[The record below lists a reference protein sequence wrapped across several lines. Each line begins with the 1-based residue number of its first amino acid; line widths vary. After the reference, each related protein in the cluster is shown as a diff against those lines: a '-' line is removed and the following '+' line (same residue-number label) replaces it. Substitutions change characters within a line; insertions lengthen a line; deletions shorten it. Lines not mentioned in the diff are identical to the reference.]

1 MSNTLIVILLGIL
14 EGITEFL
21 PISSTGHLLIA
32 EHWLG
37 KRSDLFNI
45 FIQSGAVLAVLL
57 IYGKHVKTLL
67 CDWRKAENFDY
78 LLKIG
83 LSFGIT
89 AVLGLIVSK
98 AGIKLPEELTP
109 IAWAVL
115 LGAIAIFI
123 VEHYAK
129 SHPGNSIVTWRLAIF
144 VGLAQVLAAIFPGTS
159 RSAACILVAML
170 AGANRPIA
178 TEFSF
183 LVGIPTM
190 FAASAYALLKVKGE
204 IKSIDSQTL
213 FDLGLGF
220 LVSLVVAFLVVKWL
234 LRYIQTHTFTAF
246 AWYRLGLAALLFY
259 YLFRR

>member
-1 MSNTLIVILLGIL
+1 MSNIVEVILLGIL

-57 IYGKHVKTLL
+57 IYGKHVKSLL
-67 CDWRKAENFDY
+67 CEWRKPENFDY
-78 LLKIG
+78 LLKIS

-89 AVLGLIVSK
+89 AVLGLMVSK
-98 AGIKLPEELTP
+98 LGIKLPEELAP

-115 LGAIAIFI
+115 LGAVAIFI
-123 VEHYAK
+123 VERYAK
-129 SHPGNSIVTWRLAIF
+129 SYPGNGLVTWRLAVF
-144 VGLAQVLAAIFPGTS
+144 VGLAQVVAGIFPGTS

-170 AGANRPIA
+170 AGANRPMA

-190 FAASAYALLKVKGE
+190 FAASAYALLKVRGE
-204 IKSIDSQTL
+204 ISSIDSQML

-220 LVSLVVAFLVVKWL
+220 LVSLGVAFLVVKWL
-234 LRYIQTHTFTAF
+234 LRYIQTHTFNVF
-246 AWYRLGLAALLFY
+246 AWYRVGLAAWLFY
-259 YLFRR
+259 YLLK

>member
-1 MSNTLIVILLGIL
+1 MSNTIEVILLGIL

-37 KRSDLFNI
+37 KRPELFNI
-45 FIQSGAVLAVLL
+45 FIQSGAVLAVLF
-57 IYGKHVKTLL
+57 IYGNHVKSLFS
-67 CDWRKAENFDY
+67 DWRKKENFDY
-78 LLKIG
+78 LSKIT

-89 AVLGLIVSK
+89 AAFGVLASK
-98 AGIKLPEELTP
+98 TGFKLPEELAP

-115 LGAIAIFI
+115 IGAIAIFL
-123 VEHYAK
+123 VERYAK
-129 SHPGNSIVTWRLAIF
+129 THPGNELVTWRLAVF
-144 VGLAQVLAAIFPGTS
+144 VGLAQVLAGIFPGTS

-190 FAASAYALLKVKGE
+190 FAASAYSLLKIKGE
-204 IKSIDSQTL
+204 IKSLDSSML

-220 LVSLVVAFLVVKWL
+220 TTSLIVAFLVVKWL
-234 LRYIQTHTFTAF
+234 LRYIQTHTFIPF
-246 AWYRLGLAALLFY
+246 AWYRIGLASLLFY
-259 YLFRR
+259 YLLK